1 MANITGYKFSNK
13 CHSGKGMLSLGFGA
27 ASLIML
33 LALIYWASI
42 KQGNGSI
49 YLGTIG
55 LVSLVFS
62 VIGLVIGLIS
72 FFELNRYKLF
82 PKIGSIFNIIML
94 LIWTS
99 IVMIGV

>member
-1 MANITGYKFSNK
+1 MANIAGYKFSNK

-27 ASLIML
+27 ASLIIL
-33 LALIYWASI
+33 LGLIHWASK

-72 FFELNRYKLF
+72 FFEPNRYKLF
-82 PKIGSIFNIIML
+82 CKIGSIFNIIML
-94 LIWTS
+94 LVWVS
-99 IVMIGV
+99 IIMIGI